1 MTFFQKFF
9 WSPLHDTS
17 DKWDTEFNYLMDN
30 HKFFPK
36 IRYDGMI
43 DVYIAKLGEY
53 EIWITNYQYAVF
65 VKWENNKKHFNG
77 PKLNTII
84 RAKEKLINDY
94 TEWFVENKPIQH
106 FSKKEMRKVYHE
118 WLVSK
123 LFK

>member
-1 MTFFQKFF
+1 MTFFQKLF

-30 HKFFPK
+30 DKFIPK
-36 IRYDGMI
+36 INYD
-43 DVYIAKLGEY
+43 DSLSTYTAKLGEH
-53 EIWITNYQYAVF
+53 EIWITNYPYSVF
-65 VKWENNKKHFNG
+65 VKWIDNKKDFNG
-77 PKLNTII
+77 PKLNTVI
-84 RAKEKLINDY
+84 RAKEKLINDC

-106 FSKKEMRKVYHE
+106 FSKHDMKIVYRQ